1 MSTQEVNLLIHELVQ
16 RFNGT
21 PARRKDTFFIRC
33 PYCGKPK
40 KDQGTFLFK
49 GSTGWTFKCFSNKC
63 EAKTLKDFV
72 RDQAPD
78 LSETLKPKPDKDG
91 VLRLPPMSTLENDDF
106 WRIHA
111 KTINPKHLYR
121 EDSET

>member
-1 MSTQEVNLLIHELVQ
+1 MEPLPDVRIPFSLGVLTAVNQRKIKELSYLKAVLDGHLSVSEVSVRQ
-16 RFNGT
+16 
-21 PARRKDTFFIRC
+21 
-33 PYCGKPK
+33 
-40 KDQGTFLFK
+40 
-49 GSTGWTFKCFSNKC
+49 
-63 EAKTLKDFV
+63 KTLKDFV

-78 LSETLKPKPDKDG
+78 LSETLKPKPDRDG